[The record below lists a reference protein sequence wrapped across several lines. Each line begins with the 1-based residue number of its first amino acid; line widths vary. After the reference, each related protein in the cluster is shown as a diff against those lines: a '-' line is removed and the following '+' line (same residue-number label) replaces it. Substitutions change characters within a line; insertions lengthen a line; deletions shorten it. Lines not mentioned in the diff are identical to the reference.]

1 MPRALRGYEEFTSC
15 KVAGLPS
22 TTLIQNEL
30 SGIFQDFFS
39 EIFSVSIWQNI
50 IEADFAFIIKI
61 NMCRAIYKV
70 ICIFRLNYMKKEF
83 NETLLL

>member
-61 NMCRAIYKV
+61 NM
-70 ICIFRLNYMKKEF
+70 KKKKPVRF
-83 NETLLL
+83 IKLFAFSD